1 MKITI
6 ETHDK
11 RTIAK
16 IDELLP
22 RFLESITNQSRKE
35 PHRAIMPTPRGLVF
49 ELDERYLS
57 THTIN
62 ALKQEGIYD
71 LQKLVRYSEAQLL
84 KLPKF
89 GRKAVL
95 EIKDLLA
102 GHNAKLKDD
111 HTLEE

>member
-6 ETHDK
+6 ETQDK
-11 RTIAK
+11 KTIAK
-16 IDELLP
+16 INELLP
-22 RFLESITNQSRKE
+22 KFMEFVTNEGRRE

-71 LQKLVRYSEAQLL
+71 LQKLVRYSEEELL

-95 EIKDLLA
+95 EIKDLLN

-111 HTLEE
+111 PIH

>member
-11 RTIAK
+11 KTIAK
-16 IDELLP
+16 INELLP
-22 RFLESITNQSRKE
+22 TFIEFVTNEGRRN
-35 PHRAIMPTPRGLVF
+35 PYRDIMPSPRGVVF
-49 ELDERYLS
+49 NLDERYLS

-71 LQKLVRYSEAQLL
+71 LQKLVRYSEAELL

-95 EIKDLLA
+95 EIKDLLNR
-102 GHNAKLKDD
+102 HNAKLKDD
-111 HTLEE
+111 PAN

>member
-11 RTIAK
+11 KTIAK
-16 IDELLP
+16 INELLP
-22 RFLESITNQSRKE
+22 RFMEFVANQGRKE
-35 PHRAIMPTPRGLVF
+35 PHRDIMPSPRGVVF

-89 GRKAVL
+89 GRKAIL

-102 GHNAKLKDD
+102 EHNAALKDD
-111 HTLEE
+111 PAN